1 MTCSPED
8 QNARGGVRACDG
20 WGLPREL
27 VGRVL
32 ELTARASGLLALA
45 ISTCRGGGGPALN
58 YISSSRNVCNMY
70 TFPRNQILLEKVGK
84 IHT

>member
-1 MTCSPED
+1 VTCSPED

-45 ISTCRGGGGPALN
+45 ISTCRGGRWARFEL
-58 YISSSRNVCNMY
+58 Y
-70 TFPRNQILLEKVGK
+70 LELQECV
-84 IHT
+84 